1 MSQTSNNNDIERRSC
16 ELRASVSDDGKI
28 SGYAAVFN
36 SLSEDLGGF
45 KEIITADALNGVIEQ
60 SDVFA
65 VLDHDM
71 ARGVLA
77 RSKNGLGTLKLA
89 IDGKGLRYEFTPPDT
104 PLGKEVTESI
114 RRGDITGSS
123 FAFAV
128 ESDDWSKD
136 FTLRTIRKIR
146 RLYDVSPVYQPAYEG
161 TSVALRSLE
170 AAKDEAKKALAAY
183 YEDKRSKLK

>member
-1 MSQTSNNNDIERRSC
+1 MSQTNNNDIERRSC

-45 KEIITADALNGVIEQ
+45 KELITADAMQGVIEQ

-77 RSKNGLGTLKLA
+77 RSKQGIGTLKLA

-123 FAFAV
+123 FAFSV
-128 ESDDWSKD
+128 ESDEWSKD
-136 FTLRTIRKIR
+136 YTLRTIRKIR

-161 TSVALRSLE
+161 TSVALRSL
-170 AAKDEAKKALAAY
+170 ATAKDEAKKALDEY
-183 YEDKRSKLK
+183 YKDKRSKLK

>member
-1 MSQTSNNNDIERRSC
+1 MSQTNNNNDIERRSC
-16 ELRASVSDDGKI
+16 DLRASVSDDGKI

-65 VLDHDM
+65 VLNHDID
-71 ARGVLA
+71 RGLLA
-77 RSKNGLGTLKLA
+77 RSKQGIGTLKLSV
-89 IDGKGLRYEFTPPDT
+89 DGKGLRYEFTPPDT

-123 FAFAV
+123 FAFSV

-136 FTLRTIRKIR
+136 YTLRTIRKIR

-170 AAKDEAKKALAAY
+170 AAKDEAAKALAAY

>member
-1 MSQTSNNNDIERRSC
+1 MSQTSNNDIERRSC
-16 ELRASVSDDGKI
+16 ELRASVGDDGKI

-77 RSKNGLGTLKLA
+77 RSKQGIGTLKLSV
-89 IDGKGLRYEFTPPDT
+89 DSKGLRYEFTPPDT

-123 FAFAV
+123 FAFSV

-136 FTLRTIRKIR
+136 YTLRTIRKIR

-170 AAKDEAKKALAAY
+170 SAKEEAKKALAKY